1 MSIEVVLPDGNKKSL
16 ADGATSMD
24 LATAIS
30 PGLAKAVVVAKVDGK
45 VQDLRIPLKNGQRV
59 ELMKADSPEG
69 IDTLRHSAE
78 HVLAT
83 AVCRLFP
90 GAKVTMGPHSH
101 VDEFYYDFDVDRPF
115 TPDDLTKIEA
125 EMQKIIAS
133 STEFAMR
140 VVERDEA
147 MKIFAAANQDN
158 EYKREI
164 VGWIPEGERLTLYSD
179 AEFVDLCRGP
189 HLPHAGF

>member
-16 ADGATSMD
+16 PDGATSMD

-30 PGLAKAVVVAKVDGK
+30 PGLATAVVVARVDGA
-45 VQDLRIPLKNGQRV
+45 VQDLRIPLQNGQKV
-59 ELMKADSPEG
+59 ELLKPDTPEG
-69 IDTLRHSAE
+69 VDTLRHSAE

-101 VDEFYYDFDVDRPF
+101 ADEFYYDFDVGDRTF
-115 TPDDLTKIEA
+115 TPDDLTNIEA

-133 STEFAMR
+133 STEFSMQ

-147 MKIFAAANQDN
+147 MKIFASKGQ
-158 EYKREI
+158 
-164 VGWIPEGERLTLYSD
+164 
-179 AEFVDLCRGP
+179 
-189 HLPHAGF
+189 